1 MNDWVN
7 EDSFYNYEEVCKIL
21 RVHKNTLTKLI
32 DDMKI
37 PYMRVGKG
45 YRFPKKLFGEWLR
58 SNIENGNLNDFGQED
73 KTNP

>member
-1 MNDWVN
+1 MNDRTN
-7 EDSFYNYEEVCKIL
+7 ENSFYNYEEICKIL

-58 SNIENGNLNDFGQED
+58 ANIENGNLNEYAGKD
-73 KTNP
+73 K